1 MKLPS
6 PATWTHVVSVGIIW
20 IFAIS
25 PPLHAQNWSIQSGI
39 NTTSYQFTTSSGT
52 QLAALRPSPGRY
64 SALSYQKVLLDTA
77 KLLLKTNRS
86 AVYFANHSTQA
97 KLVSM
102 LRLGFQ
108 LSSEQLNTSGS
119 ASISQFA
126 YQTEFAG
133 IGIQAGLQIPIRKK
147 LSIEVAGKLNSQYL
161 IQGTQRIDS
170 QEFDL
175 LQDPQ
180 FNGIQ
185 LLAGYVGQVN
195 YRINTYAALHLG
207 FQSLQS
213 IGVSPVNS
221 TELAFQPATVFVGI
235 RLFPN

>member
-6 PATWTHVVSVGIIW
+6 PATWTHVVFVGIIS

-39 NTTSYQFTTSSGT
+39 NITHYQFTTSSGT
-52 QLAALRPSPGRY
+52 QLASLRPSPGRNI
-64 SALSYQKVLLDTA
+64 ALSYQKVLLDTS

-170 QEFDL
+170 QQFDL
-175 LQDPQ
+175 QQDPQ

-185 LLAGYVGQVN
+185 VLAGYLGQVN

-207 FQSLQS
+207 FQSLKS

-221 TELAFQPATVFVGI
+221 TKLAFQPATVFVGI

>member
-1 MKLPS
+1 MNLPS

-20 IFAIS
+20 LFAIT
-25 PPLHAQNWSIQSGI
+25 PPLHAQNWSIQLGTN
-39 NTTSYQFTTSSGT
+39 NTHYQFTNSLGT
-52 QLAALRPSPGRY
+52 QVSSLQPSPGRHL
-64 SALSYQKVLLDTA
+64 ALSYQKVLLDTS
-77 KLLLKTNRS
+77 KLLLKSNRS
-86 AVYFANHSTQA
+86 SLYFTNHSTQA

-108 LSSEQLNTSGS
+108 LSSEQLNASGN
-119 ASISQFA
+119 AGISQFA

-147 LSIEVAGKLNSQYL
+147 LSVEVAGKLNSQYL

-170 QEFDL
+170 QQFDL

-180 FNGIQ
+180 FNGLQ
-185 LLAGYVGQVN
+185 LSAGYVTQVN
-195 YRINTYAALHLG
+195 YRINTLAALHLG
-207 FQSLQS
+207 FQSLKS
-213 IGVSPVNS
+213 IGVSAVNS